1 MVNLSDGLHQHKNFF
16 ASSSKRNPKD
26 RVQWLEQPAGMPQAI
41 SPDTSQW
48 KLVQPPQSAEVPI
61 EAQPQIYGSRTEVSF
76 LKKIKML
83 KSLTC
88 RSMLTPDDKE
98 ILQKHWIPTIL
109 SQEPELFIKTM
120 IEAMKECPK
129 LLDVISC
136 NMRPCPGV
144 DVKILSEWP
153 KLKKI
158 SRGNCTFFTRQ
169 IVINKL
175 DEAKM
180 RREAEILGPIHLQ
193 YAPFGFEPF
202 FLDIWQ
208 HNAIAL
214 IEKLSFPSDVDKVL
228 FVKAFS
234 TLCTFLCTLMVMEV
248 EDSIQ
253 SMLYLE
259 ETIKTLNC

>member
-1 MVNLSDGLHQHKNFF
+1 MGCTSTKTSSPRHQNGIPKIEFNGLS
-16 ASSSKRNPKD
+16 S
-26 RVQWLEQPAGMPQAI
+26 PQACLKPSAPTRASGSWSNLR
-41 SPDTSQW
+41 SPRKSQ
-48 KLVQPPQSAEVPI
+48 
-61 EAQPQIYGSRTEVSF
+61 SRHSLRF
-76 LKKIKML
+76 MAPGRK